1 MKILLIGA
9 TGMVGSR
16 IAAEALTRGHEVT
29 AATRS
34 GRSGD
39 LPENPALTTA
49 TLDAS
54 DPAQVAKGAAGHDA
68 VVSAIS
74 PARDG
79 SVDPAVSLLAT
90 YRSLIEGLRTADVR
104 RFLVVGGAGSLQ
116 TPSGV
121 DRVDTPD
128 FLDIYKPESRA
139 LREVLRL
146 FRGEVTDLDWTYLS
160 PADEIGPG
168 ERKGVFR
175 LGGDQMLYAPD
186 GSSTISAEDFA
197 VALVDELEKGDAIR
211 RRITVAY

>member
-16 IAAEALTRGHEVT
+16 IAAEALARGHEVT

-34 GRSGD
+34 GRPD
-39 LPENPALTTA
+39 ALPENPALTTVP
-49 TLDAS
+49 LDAS

-74 PARDG
+74 PPRDG
-79 SVDPAVSLLAT
+79 SDPTASLLAT
-90 YRSLIEGLRTADVR
+90 YRSLIEGLRTADVG
-104 RFLVVGGAGSLQ
+104 RFLIVGGAGSLQ
-116 TPSGV
+116 TPSGL

-128 FLDIYKPESRA
+128 FPDIYKPESSA

-146 FRGEVTDLDWTYLS
+146 FRGEVTDLDWTFVS

-168 ERKGVFR
+168 ERTALFR